1 LTRYASLTSATV
13 HSLNTGAHD
22 LIDYLLIF
30 ALFLLL
36 VVFSLPTIIHL
47 SAILKQ
53 DGARPTSQANDASP
67 LFANVPSSSPLTPI
81 V

>member
-1 LTRYASLTSATV
+1 
-13 HSLNTGAHD
+13 
-22 LIDYLLIF
+22 LIDYLLVF

-47 SAILKQ
+47 SALLKE
-53 DGARPTSQANDASP
+53 GGSRPVSQPDDTGP

-81 V
+81 I